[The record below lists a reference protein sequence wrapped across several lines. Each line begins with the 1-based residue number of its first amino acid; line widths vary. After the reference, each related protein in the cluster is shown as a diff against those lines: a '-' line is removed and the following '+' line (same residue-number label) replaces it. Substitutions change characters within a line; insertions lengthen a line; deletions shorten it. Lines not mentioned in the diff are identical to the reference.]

1 VTKILLVDD
10 EQTLLQA
17 LSYNLKKEGY
27 DVLTATDGV
36 QALSTARAERP
47 DVIVLDVMLPG
58 LGGMEVCRIL
68 RGETTAPI
76 LMLTARSDELD
87 RVLGLELGA
96 DEYIVKPVGL
106 RELLARIKAML
117 RRVQMHQ
124 HEPAPAASSADAGA
138 ENVVQTGPLC
148 IDVSQ
153 HEVRWHGA
161 ELSLRPKE
169 FDLLLYLARN
179 KGRVLTRDSVL
190 AAVWGYDYIG
200 DPRTVDVHIRWLREK
215 IEAEPSRPKHIQT
228 IRGAGYKLSV

>member
-1 VTKILLVDD
+1 MTKILLVDD

-17 LSYNLKKEGY
+17 LSYNLSKEGF
-27 DVLTATDGV
+27 DVVTAADGA
-36 QALSTARAERP
+36 QALSTARSQKP

-58 LGGMEVCRIL
+58 MNGMEVCRIL

-117 RRVQMHQ
+117 RRAQMHESRQ
-124 HEPAPAASSADAGA
+124 ATPANDGEELVEA
-138 ENVVQTGPLC
+138 GPLV
-148 IDVSQ
+148 IDAARHLV
-153 HEVRWHGA
+153 HWHGQ
-161 ELSLRPKE
+161 ELALRPKE
-169 FDLLLYLARN
+169 YDLLLYLARN
-179 KGRVLTRDSVL
+179 RGRVLTRDSL
-190 AAVWGYDYIG
+190 LSGVWGYDYVG

-215 IEAEPSRPKHIQT
+215 LESEPSRPRYIQT
-228 IRGAGYKLSV
+228 VRGTGYKLNL